1 MVSNDVVMNTVKRML
16 SSGVDDDTIRMTLK
30 GINLKDTEIDNF
42 INEAKG
48 VSSEKSSEAS
58 SPAVPEPEE
67 HLEEADIEEAEEES
81 ERTPADVKKELEAVS
96 QEQAAQHTT
105 THQLLDE
112 HKDKIDTV
120 EKNVTGL
127 HKKIDSTPKLSPET
141 IAKIDVLDTRMS
153 ALEKEI
159 SETKANTIALQEL
172 MKKILETN
180 KKTLIKL
187 EK

>member
-48 VSSEKSSEAS
+48 VSPEKSSEAG
-58 SPAVPEPEE
+58 SPVTPESEE

-96 QEQAAQHTT
+96 QEQAAQHT
-105 THQLLDE
+105 
-112 HKDKIDTV
+112 
-120 EKNVTGL
+120 
-127 HKKIDSTPKLSPET
+127 
-141 IAKIDVLDTRMS
+141 
-153 ALEKEI
+153 
-159 SETKANTIALQEL
+159 
-172 MKKILETN
+172 
-180 KKTLIKL
+180 
-187 EK
+187 